1 MCDDDDDKKKKERP
15 FLSQRYCRRPF
26 VSEPISRNFYF
37 LLNWN
42 AYVHSPFPPLSN
54 RVRFFPFLF
63 PFWWIEIKKKT
74 YSINWIFMVH
84 FLIIEMGTR
93 KKKGMKLVCV
103 RVNYSRVL
111 EALFNALIVSAWF
124 TNFLSCVSAHEKFI
138 TQRFRFRPSSQFNLS
153 KKKKW
158 DELCLL
164 LKRKKKLILLID
176 FFSKFVVKMRRRMG
190 TIVTFLNR
198 YLIVCFVAGPRHLND
213 SNSSS
218 FCRCTNYKLHPAYT

>member
-26 VSEPISRNFYF
+26 LSEPISRNFYF

-42 AYVHSPFPPLSN
+42 AYVHAPFPLLSN

-93 KKKGMKLVCV
+93 KKKKEWNSFAFVWIILVCL
-103 RVNYSRVL
+103 RHFLTLWLSRRDFQIFSLVCRL
-111 EALFNALIVSAWF
+111 MRNLLRKDSASGLVPNLIY
-124 TNFLSCVSAHEKFI
+124 
-138 TQRFRFRPSSQFNLS
+138 Q
-153 KKKKW
+153 KKKIW

-164 LKRKKKLILLID
+164 LKRKK
-176 FFSKFVVKMRRRMG
+176 
-190 TIVTFLNR
+190 N
-198 YLIVCFVAGPRHLND
+198 
-213 SNSSS
+213 
-218 FCRCTNYKLHPAYT
+218 